1 MLINLKD
8 NLKGA
13 RVKDKYN
20 KHGNIVLE
28 ASSFLLERFWELLYS
43 YEILAEK
50 NCKVSEINNF
60 FNILL
65 PIDIRKT
72 IYWD

>member
-20 KHGNIVLE
+20 KHGNIATLF
-28 ASSFLLERFWELLYS
+28 FLVR
-43 YEILAEK
+43 EILG
-50 NCKVSEINNF
+50 IT
-60 FNILL
+60 LL
-65 PIDIRKT
+65 IWDISRKELQSK
-72 IYWD
+72 

>member
-20 KHGNIVLE
+20 KHGNIE
-28 ASSFLLERFWELLYS
+28 RGGFFFLVR
-43 YEILAEK
+43 EILG
-50 NCKVSEINNF
+50 IT
-60 FNILL
+60 LL
-65 PIDIRKT
+65 IWDISRKELQSK
-72 IYWD
+72 